1 MATITKAEDISFC
14 FLLQLYNNAMEVLN
28 SACLSTNPLFSYFS
42 CQKANDVEFFKNLSR
57 KAAEEN

>member
-14 FLLQLYNNAMEVLN
+14 FLVQLYNNAMEILN
-28 SACLSTNPLFSYFS
+28 SACLSTNPIFFFS
-42 CQKANDVEFFKNLSR
+42 CQKANEVEFFKNLYR